1 MIFHTSRVRGMIA
14 PEEKVAIPFNDDI
27 LEVGRDR
34 SVGVLTAVILK
45 NVDSISSGVK
55 RFTDVDG
62 SVINRLTAMVAYL
75 RPLFFRASCKLK
87 KFSNFCPLSTFDS

>member
-1 MIFHTSRVRGMIA
+1 MVFRTSGVCGMVA
-14 PEEKVAIPFNDDI
+14 PEEKVEIPFNDDV

-45 NVDSISSGVK
+45 NEDSILSGVK

-62 SVINRLTAMVAYL
+62 SILKADKVEDVANSRREMLESIRRDDYI
-75 RPLFFRASCKLK
+75 AV
-87 KFSNFCPLSTFDS
+87 NGGG